1 VPGNFWPEA
10 RWKTRVELA
19 KVKTVSNLEHS
30 PDSVSDFSDY
40 SSWMNDPSAAKARV
54 NEVSLNFLFTEAET
68 AELFADIALQSEGER
83 AVRNIQNARRG
94 YEVLMRY
101 LALVQPTQDEYGML
115 ARKID
120 SLRSKLQELGQTL
133 P

>member
-1 VPGNFWPEA
+1 
-10 RWKTRVELA
+10 
-19 KVKTVSNLEHS
+19 
-30 PDSVSDFSDY
+30 
-40 SSWMNDPSAAKARV
+40 MNDPSFAKARV
-54 NEVSLNFLFTEAET
+54 NEVSLTFLLTEAET

-101 LALVQPTQDEYGML
+101 LALVQPTQEEYGML
-115 ARKID
+115 TRKID